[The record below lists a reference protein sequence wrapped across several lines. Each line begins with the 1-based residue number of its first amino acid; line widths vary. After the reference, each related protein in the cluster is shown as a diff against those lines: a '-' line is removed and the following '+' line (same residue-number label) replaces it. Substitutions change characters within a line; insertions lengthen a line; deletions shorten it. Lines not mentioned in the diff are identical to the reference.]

1 MKLILTDIE
10 DFDFEIEGEHKVINP
25 QGNIKHCIGCFGC
38 WAKTPGECVIHDG
51 YERTSLDMG
60 LCDEMII
67 VSECYYGTVSPF
79 VKAAQDRAIS
89 YVQGDFIIKN
99 GEMHHKHRYTNHFKL
114 SAHFYGDDITEDEK
128 KTAKDIIAGNAE
140 NFDADF
146 EGVYFYKSKDELKGL
161 KL

>member
-1 MKLILTDIE
+1 MKLIITDIE
-10 DFDFEIEGEHKVINP
+10 DFDFKIEGEHKVINP

-99 GEMHHKHRYTNHFKL
+99 GEMHHKHRYTNTIQDSTSLVSQELPRHHTGLGLFGAETLHQL
-114 SAHFYGDDITEDEK
+114 SPQI
-128 KTAKDIIAGNAE
+128 
-140 NFDADF
+140 
-146 EGVYFYKSKDELKGL
+146 SL
-161 KL
+161 